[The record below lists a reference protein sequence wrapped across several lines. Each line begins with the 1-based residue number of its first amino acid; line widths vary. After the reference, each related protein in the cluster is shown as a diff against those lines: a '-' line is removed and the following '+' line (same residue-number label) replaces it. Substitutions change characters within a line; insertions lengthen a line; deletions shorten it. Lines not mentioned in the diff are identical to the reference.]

1 MLPLARHL
9 QARPLQ
15 GGNHRGAIRDGP
27 RFDALAQIV
36 GNQPPGVFLRLQ
48 PSPKLG
54 GFDVGPMAGLHV
66 PRPLRIV
73 RTAPAVLVVLPVPQ
87 RVKRL
92 LPSGSRDI
100 QALAGLK
107 IAARRQ
113 DMHVDTPA
121 RFAVLD
127 RCPGVAVRFQPRPG
141 GFLELVQHAA
151 NLRIARFVLRCPRD
165 DARRVLVLEL
175 KRIGHVGHLVR
186 IAPQHFDFFR
196 VLLRVPVLILV
207 LILFGGEVL
216 LAGEVVR
223 CRRCRP
229 GSASEK
235 LDHHRGS
242 PSTVKVSSARSMA
255 TRCAATSSASAFSL
269 WILAQRAIWFRFAP
283 IRASS
288 RVRFRSSSACATVQV
303 RTRPTDR
310 RTRSDSDNPTE
321 RALPCHSARSASLAL
336 IFTQTARR
344 APMML
349 LSPASRMGVEGGKP
363 PRQSLPGITR
373 SVAPKGSLTVLISE
387 YTCARC
393 PLWV

>member
-27 RFDALAQIV
+27 CFDALAQIV
-36 GNQPPGVFLRLQ
+36 GNQPPGIFLRLQ

-54 GFDVGPMAGLHV
+54 GLDVGPMAGLHV

-87 RVKRL
+87 CVKRL

-127 RCPGVAVRFQPRPG
+127 RCPGVAVRFEARPG
-141 GFLELVQHAA
+141 GFLELVHHSAD
-151 NLRIARFVLRCPRD
+151 LRIARLVLRCPRD

-196 VLLRVPVLILV
+196 VLLRVPVLIL
-207 LILFGGEVL
+207 FGGEVL

-242 PSTVKVSSARSMA
+242 PLTVKVSSARSMA

-269 WILAQRAIWFRFAP
+269 WILAQRAIWFRFEP

-288 RVRFRSSSACATVQV
+288 RVRSRSSSACATVQV
-303 RTRPTDR
+303 RTRPTAR
-310 RTRSDSDNPTE
+310 RTRSESDNPTA
-321 RALPCHSARSASLAL
+321 RALACHSDRSASLAR
-336 IFTQTARR
+336 IFTQTLRCSFTMALFLLLDGDRR
-344 APMML
+344 GLAP
-349 LSPASRMGVEGGKP
+349 SPVPAGDHAHAWPQRVGW
-363 PRQSLPGITR
+363 LH
-373 SVAPKGSLTVLISE
+373 
-387 YTCARC
+387 
-393 PLWV
+393 